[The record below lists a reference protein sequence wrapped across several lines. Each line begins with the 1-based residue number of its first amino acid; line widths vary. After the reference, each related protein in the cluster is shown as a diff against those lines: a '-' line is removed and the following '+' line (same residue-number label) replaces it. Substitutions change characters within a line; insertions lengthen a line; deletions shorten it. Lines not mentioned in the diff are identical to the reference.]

1 RRVAMRIGR
10 EHGRWPIRTV
20 TDSWVY
26 LLAGGEDL
34 AEESAALGKM
44 AVEKDT
50 PLTDPL
56 QSALASATD
65 VHEVNLAIRAAFAD
79 DQDED
84 TDAEFAFEDGEGA
97 L

>member
-1 RRVAMRIGR
+1 MRIAR
-10 EHGRWPIRTV
+10 EAGRWPVRTV

-34 AEESAALGKM
+34 ADPSAALGKM

-50 PLTDPL
+50 VLTDTL
-56 QSALASATD
+56 LSAVASAQD
-65 VHEVNLAIRAAFAD
+65 VHEVNLAINAVFAD
-79 DQDED
+79 EN
-84 TDAEFAFEDGEGA
+84 DGEGV